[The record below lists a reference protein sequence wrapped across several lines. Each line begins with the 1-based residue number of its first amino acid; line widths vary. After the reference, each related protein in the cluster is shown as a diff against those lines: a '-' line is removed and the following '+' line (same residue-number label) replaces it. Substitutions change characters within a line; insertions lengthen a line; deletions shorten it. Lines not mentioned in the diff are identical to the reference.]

1 MPAHRRRVCNS
12 LTLLLDSFGNQIC
25 PCFPGGAIRQR
36 EAEQDR
42 RRLKIDTYEVML
54 IVIPELDEE
63 QVEATVA
70 RFRTIIERTG
80 GEVSEQNNWGRRK
93 LAYEIDHRTDG
104 FYFVMEFT
112 VGERTLVELKRI
124 LRVSDDVLRHIIVK
138 LPENR
143 TAQTLSEEA
152 TAEIAG

>member
-1 MPAHRRRVCNS
+1 
-12 LTLLLDSFGNQIC
+12 
-25 PCFPGGAIRQR
+25 
-36 EAEQDR
+36 
-42 RRLKIDTYEVML
+42 ML

-80 GEVSEQNNWGRRK
+80 GEVGELNNWGRRK

-112 VGERTLVELKRI
+112 TGERTLVELKRI

-143 TAQTLSEEA
+143 SNQTLSEEA
-152 TAEIAG
+152 TAEVAG

>member
-1 MPAHRRRVCNS
+1 
-12 LTLLLDSFGNQIC
+12 
-25 PCFPGGAIRQR
+25 
-36 EAEQDR
+36 
-42 RRLKIDTYEVML
+42 ML

-80 GEVSEQNNWGRRK
+80 GEVGELNNWGRRK

-143 TAQTLSEEA
+143 TNQTLSEEA
-152 TAEIAG
+152 TAEVAG